1 MSLHTYRIKL
11 PVASFYT
18 FAYVVIFYENNKKPL
33 TLNEKAVLGSTKH
46 YN

>member
-18 FAYVVIFYENNKKPL
+18 FAYVVIFYENNK
-33 TLNEKAVLGSTKH
+33 TVNIEWESGFG
-46 YN
+46 